1 MLTGVE
7 DPLEAAKKLR
17 EAGAGAVVVKLGAK
31 GCAVFSRSEEL
42 RVPAFEID
50 VLDTT
55 GAGDC
60 FAGAYL
66 AALQRGCPDKDAAR
80 IANAAGALSVR
91 RVGAVGGLL
100 SWEDTHDWLRT
111 AKVRS
116 AG

>member
-7 DPLEAAKKLR
+7 DPLSAAKKLR
-17 EAGAGAVVVKLGAK
+17 EAGAGTVVVKLGAE
-31 GCAVFSRSEEL
+31 GCAVFSSGEEF
-42 RVPAFEID
+42 RVPAFEIE

-66 AALQRGCPDKDAAR
+66 AALQRGCPAREAAR

-91 RVGAVGGLL
+91 RVGAAGGLL
-100 SWEDTHDWLRT
+100 SWEDTHDWMRS
-111 AKVRS
+111 AKVRAS
-116 AG
+116 A